1 MRLLISAVN
10 AAANGVCEILFASL
24 RGLPPLVAL
33 GIIAFLTGAVM
44 LLAYKFTSN
53 QRSIGRAKDVMQ
65 AHVLAV
71 RLFQDQIGVV
81 LRSYGRILRATFGYL
96 RLSLVPLLVMFIP
109 LTLLLIQLEARFAYR
124 SPRIGEPFLVT
135 VRVAQPQ
142 DVAGVSLETPAG
154 LALTAPLLRDAEG
167 REVVARLEARQAG
180 SWNLLV
186 RLAGSES
193 KKQLI
198 VSERL
203 ESLSTERVSPGILA
217 RLLNP
222 LEDPLPAGSPVIA
235 IAVDYPE
242 RRIALGRFNL
252 NWMVTFFVLSLLAG
266 LALKRPLRAD
276 F

>member
-1 MRLLISAVN
+1 MSLLISAVN
-10 AAANGVCEILFASL
+10 AAANGVCEILFAPL
-24 RGLPPLVAL
+24 RGVHPLVAL
-33 GIIAFLTGAVM
+33 GIIAFLTGAMM

-53 QRSIGRAKDVMQ
+53 QRSIRRAKDVMQ

-142 DVAGVSLETPAG
+142 DVDGVSLETPAG
-154 LALTAPLLRDAEG
+154 VALTAPLLRDTEA
-167 REVVARLEARQAG
+167 REVVARLEARQPG
-180 SWNLLV
+180 TWNLVV
-186 RLAGSES
+186 RLAGGES

-222 LEDPLPAGSPVIA
+222 LEDPLPAGSPVIG

-252 NWMVTFFVLSLLAG
+252 NWIVTFFILSLIAG
-266 LALKRPLRAD
+266 LALKRPLRAE